1 MIFKI
6 NNYTFIFNYSNR
18 IFNKSD
24 CIYYKQ
30 NNTLQKIDIE
40 GFKEFIK
47 YSLFL
52 SKIDFNGNDF
62 NENDFNENNI
72 NENIIFEYF
81 KSATYSEN
89 NYFFGTLLNTL
100 IYYYYFD
107 YNIYTKLLKIYKSFV
122 NELKYKKNNYNY
134 FYFFINNFRYYIIK
148 GDYIVSNQY
157 LSNYDLIF
165 DYNLS

>member
-1 MIFKI
+1 MTIFKI
-6 NNYTFIFNYSNR
+6 NNYTFIFSYSNR
-18 IFNKSD
+18 IFNKDDS
-24 CIYYKQ
+24 IYYKQ
-30 NNTLQKIDIE
+30 NNVSQKINIE

-52 SKIDFNGNDF
+52 SKIDFN
-62 NENDFNENNI
+62 ENDI
-72 NENIIFEYF
+72 NENILYEYF
-81 KSATYSEN
+81 KGATYIEN
-89 NYFFGTLLNTL
+89 NYFFGSLINTL

-107 YNIYTKLLKIYKSFV
+107 YNKYTKLLQIYKSFT

-148 GDYIVSNQY
+148 GEYLISNQY
-157 LSNYDLIF
+157 LTKYDLIF